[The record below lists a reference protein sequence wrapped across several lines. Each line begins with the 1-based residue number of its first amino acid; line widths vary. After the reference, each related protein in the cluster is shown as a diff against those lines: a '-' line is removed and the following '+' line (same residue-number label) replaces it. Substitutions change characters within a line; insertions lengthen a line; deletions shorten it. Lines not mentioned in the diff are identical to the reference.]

1 MFQLSEIRD
10 SYMKKVVFI
19 EGLKRYL
26 DSTEGKSMAKGQRW
40 RSIVRTEGIASSVQM
55 AGV

>member
-1 MFQLSEIRD
+1 
-10 SYMKKVVFI
+10 MKKVVFI

-26 DSTEGKSMAKGQRW
+26 DSTEGNSMAKGQRW
-40 RSIVRTEGIASSVQM
+40 RSIVRIEGIASSVQM